1 MRARDIPADQLPS
14 VAAKLAYLAPMAETP
29 FNYSYGP
36 PAGMPRTNAVYD
48 ERTVAV
54 HSMRPIADGLSLEG
68 EGIALARRKS
78 EVADFYDADELKRVY
93 YPETEAL
100 VLELT
105 GARRVLVFDH
115 TVRRASWET
124 QERAPGERR
133 LPVMRVHN
141 DYTEA
146 SGPQRVRDLMG
157 GEAEA
162 LLRRRFAF
170 LNVWRPIRGPLL
182 DRPLAL
188 CDAASAAAQD
198 FVRSEQRYEDRT
210 GEIYVMRFNPRHRW
224 LYVPEMG
231 EDEAIVFKCYNSR
244 RDTARFVAH
253 TAFDD
258 PTTPAN
264 APPRESIEM
273 RTIAFFDE

>member
-1 MRARDIPADQLPS
+1 MRARDISVKPLPA
-14 VAAKLAYLAPMAETP
+14 VTAKLAYLAPMAETA
-29 FNYSYGP
+29 FTYAYGP
-36 PAGMPRTNAVYD
+36 PAGKPRTNAAYD
-48 ERTVAV
+48 EHAV
-54 HSMRPIADGLSLEG
+54 EISSMRPIAGDLSLER
-68 EGIALARRKS
+68 EGIALVRRAS
-78 EVADFYDADELKRVY
+78 ATADFYDAEELKRVY

-100 VLELT
+100 MRELT
-105 GARRVLVFDH
+105 GAARVLVFDH

-141 DYTEA
+141 DYTED

-157 GEAEA
+157 AEAEQ
-162 LLRRRFAF
+162 LLTRRYAF

-188 CDAASAAAQD
+188 CDAASAAAGD

-210 GEIYVMRFNPRHRW
+210 GEIYVMNWSPRHRW
-224 LYVPEMG
+224 LYAPAMG
-231 EDEAIVFKCYNSR
+231 VDEALVFKCYDSR

-258 PTTPAN
+258 PTTPAD

-273 RTIAFFDE
+273 RTIAFFA

>member
-1 MRARDIPADQLPS
+1 MRARDTSLTPLPQ
-14 VAAKLAYLAPMAETP
+14 VRAKLAYLAPMAETP
-29 FNYSYGP
+29 FTYAYGP
-36 PAGMPRTNAVYD
+36 PAGKPRTNAVYD
-48 ERTVAV
+48 EREVEV
-54 HSMRPIADGLSLEG
+54 HSLRPIKGDLSLER
-68 EGIALARRKS
+68 EGVALVRRS
-78 EVADFYDADELKRVY
+78 SATADFYDAGELRRVY

-100 VLELT
+100 VRELT
-105 GARRVLVFDH
+105 AAARVLVFDH

-157 GEAEA
+157 GEAEE
-162 LLRRRFAF
+162 LLQRRFAF
-170 LNVWRPIRGPLL
+170 INVWRPIRAPLL

-188 CDAASAAAQD
+188 CDAASAAATD

-210 GEIYVMRFNPRHRW
+210 GEIYVMRWSPRHRW
-224 LYVPEMG
+224 LYAPAMG
-231 EDEAIVFKCYNSR
+231 TDEALVFKCYDSR
-244 RDTARFVAH
+244 RDAARFVAH

-258 PTTPAN
+258 PTTPSD

-273 RTIAFFDE
+273 RTITFFA

>member
-1 MRARDIPADQLPS
+1 MRARDIPVKPLPS
-14 VAAKLAYLAPMAETP
+14 VTAKLNYLAPMTETP

-36 PAGMPRTNAVYD
+36 PPGMPRTNAVYD
-48 ERTVAV
+48 EHTVAV
-54 HSMRPIADGLSLEG
+54 QSMRPVAGDLSIEREG
-68 EGIALARRKS
+68 VALVERRS
-78 EVADFYDADELKRVY
+78 AIGDFYDAEQLKRVY

-100 VLELT
+100 MLELT
-105 GARRVLVFDH
+105 GAKRVLVFDH
-115 TVRRASWET
+115 TVRRRSWET
-124 QERAPGERR
+124 QERAPSERR

-157 GEAEA
+157 DEAEE
-162 LLRRRFAF
+162 LLRHRFAF

-182 DRPLAL
+182 DQPLAL
-188 CDAASAAAQD
+188 CDATSAAPDD
-198 FVRSEQRYEDRT
+198 FVRSEQRYEGRT
-210 GEIYVMRFNPRHRW
+210 GEIYVMKFSPRHRW
-224 LYVPEMG
+224 LYAPAMSR
-231 EDEAIVFKCYNSR
+231 DEALVFKCYDSA

-258 PTTPAN
+258 PTTPAD

-273 RTIAFFDE
+273 RTIAFFA

>member
-1 MRARDIPADQLPS
+1 MRANDSLDLLPS
-14 VAAKLAYLAPMAETP
+14 VAAKLTYLAPMAETP
-29 FNYSYGP
+29 FTYTYGP
-36 PAGMPRTNAVYD
+36 PEGMPRSNAVAD
-48 ERTVAV
+48 VRTVPIR
-54 HSMRPIADGLSLEG
+54 SLRPVANEVSLDDEG
-68 EGIALARRKS
+68 FALVRAASRTR
-78 EVADFYDADELKRVY
+78 DFYDEDELKRVY

-100 VLELT
+100 MLELT

-115 TVRRASWET
+115 TVRRRSWET
-124 QERAPGERR
+124 QERAPSERR

-157 GEAEA
+157 DEAEE
-162 LLRRRFAF
+162 LLRHRFAF

-182 DRPLAL
+182 DQPLAL
-188 CDAASAAAQD
+188 CDATSAAPDD
-198 FVRSEQRYEDRT
+198 FVRSEQRYEGRT
-210 GEIYVMRFNPRHRW
+210 GEIYVMKFSPCHRW
-224 LYVPEMG
+224 LYAPAMSR
-231 EDEAIVFKCYNSR
+231 DEALVFKCYDSA

-258 PTTPAN
+258 PTTPAD

-273 RTIAFFDE
+273 RTIAFFA